1 MAQVKSRFY
10 GLLTEN
16 LFQTEVKLGEYK
28 AAKKSLQAALT
39 ALSSM
44 SNICSKEKEKNA
56 TILQQAIDK
65 FSKKEDTKEKDTE
78 ATEEPRLTLEEGEE
92 EEGVASCLTLKCT
105 EGAGRHTV
113 ANQKIQAGTLLAT
126 GEPAVALLNPDN
138 KTLVTQFCLNCLCSA
153 GTPFPCFTCSYVA
166 FCSPSCREKALFHQQ
181 QCQLD
186 LYRHRQHDT
195 EVAFNLFLPLKWL
208 WQKPFEFFKENWNEA
223 GELVGKVDLEYK
235 RMWSMVTH
243 LDTRSWASMINVVV
257 VTTFLLRCNRL
268 TSYCPN
274 SKSPK
279 SEDGL
284 SPEEEWLGGILAHIF
299 MVQDMNSHPFFGLDR
314 GRQLNQVGLE
324 NLGSAI
330 YPVVG
335 RHFNHSCAPN
345 TIRVNCGTRVFLF
358 ASATI
363 EEGEEVKTSEH
374 KFYQIKV
381 NRILSIFRH
390 VTFTA
395 CTSVRSAKRKDK
407 TGSQGFFT
415 SPAPARLAQGTG
427 PPSTTW
433 TPTCPPT

>member
-1 MAQVKSRFY
+1 M
-10 GLLTEN
+10 
-16 LFQTEVKLGEYK
+16 GEYK

-56 TILQQAIDK
+56 TILQQAINK

-78 ATEEPRLTLEEGEE
+78 ATEEPRFTLEEGEE

-113 ANQKIQAGTLLAT
+113 ANQRIQAGTLLAT

-138 KTLVTQFCLNCLCSA
+138 KNLVTQFCLNCLRSTA
-153 GTPFPCFTCSYVA
+153 TPFPCFTCSYVA
-166 FCSPSCREKALFHQQ
+166 FCSPSCREKAVFHQQ

-208 WQKPFEFFKENWNEA
+208 WQKPFEFFKENWNKA
-223 GELVGKVDLEYK
+223 GELVGKVDVEYA

-243 LDTRSWASMINVVV
+243 LDTRSWASLINVVV
-257 VTTFLLRCNRL
+257 VTTFLLKCNRL

-274 SKSPK
+274 SESPK

-374 KFYQIKV
+374 KQ
-381 NRILSIFRH
+381 L
-390 VTFTA
+390 
-395 CTSVRSAKRKDK
+395 
-407 TGSQGFFT
+407 
-415 SPAPARLAQGTG
+415 
-427 PPSTTW
+427 
-433 TPTCPPT
+433 